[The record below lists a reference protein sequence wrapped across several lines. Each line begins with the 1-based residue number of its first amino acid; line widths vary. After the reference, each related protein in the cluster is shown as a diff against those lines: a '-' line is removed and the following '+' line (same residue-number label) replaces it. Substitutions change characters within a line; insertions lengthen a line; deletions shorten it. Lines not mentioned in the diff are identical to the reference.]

1 MSDLTLIAEEILET
15 MRAMDEAC
23 HAVKAMETAHR
34 VAESADEKHDIKQT
48 LHEETKLA
56 TFDVFRNKMLDLH
69 ERLSKLKIVLDNEEA
84 FAVDELVDAISM
96 ANTGHRA
103 EYRKTPR
110 MNE

>member
-1 MSDLTLIAEEILET
+1 MPHKQLREKTDYVAFDTFRTKMSELE
-15 MRAMDEAC
+15 
-23 HAVKAMETAHR
+23 
-34 VAESADEKHDIKQT
+34 
-48 LHEETKLA
+48 
-56 TFDVFRNKMLDLH
+56 

-84 FAVDELVDAISM
+84 FAMDELADALSM